1 MLNDISTSIWFRR
14 LLVAAILVGIL
25 ILTVVVIQPFLI
37 PVIWAAILA
46 YVSWPL
52 HVRLLRLT
60 RRRASIAALLTT
72 LLLTIAIILPI
83 LWLILLLQIET
94 VVAYRE
100 VQAFLASNPTLP
112 PALRDLPWVGPYLQQ
127 ILADLVADPASLR
140 QQLGALFERST
151 GEITV
156 LIGGAGRNIAKL
168 FFALL
173 TLFFLLRDGR
183 RLFEQLRAGLEG
195 ILGAQVRDYLQS
207 IGQTTRAVVYAL
219 VLAAIVQGIFAGIGY
234 WIVDFGPPVLLG
246 AVTALV
252 ALIPFGAPL
261 IWGSLSIWLLL
272 TGRVGDGVT
281 LLVWGLLV
289 VSWVDNIV
297 RPLVI
302 SNATRMPF
310 LLVVFGVLGGV
321 LAFGLVGLFIGPV
334 VLAVALAIWREW
346 LEHRPGA
353 AKTPQ

>member
-14 LLVAAILVGIL
+14 MLVAAILVGIL

-46 YVSWPL
+46 YVAWPL
-52 HVRLLRLT
+52 HVRLMRLT

-83 LWLILLLQIET
+83 LWLVLLLRIET

-112 PALRDLPWVGPYLQQ
+112 AALRDLPWVGPYLQQ
-127 ILADLVADPASLR
+127 LLAELVADPAALR

-183 RLFEQLRAGLEG
+183 RFFEQLRAGLEG
-195 ILGAQVRDYLQS
+195 ILGPQVRDYLQS

-234 WIVDFGPPVLLG
+234 WIVDIGPPVLLG

-261 IWGSLSIWLLL
+261 IWGSLTTWLLL
-272 TGRVGDGVT
+272 TGRISEGVT

>member
-1 MLNDISTSIWFRR
+1 MLADLPTAPWFRR
-14 LLVAAILVGIL
+14 LLVASILVGIL
-25 ILTVVVIQPFLI
+25 LLTYIVLQPFLI

-46 YVSWPL
+46 YVAWPL
-52 HVRLLRLT
+52 HVRILRLT
-60 RRRASIAALLTT
+60 PRRASIAALLTT
-72 LLLTIAIILPI
+72 LLLTVAIILPV
-83 LWLILLLQIET
+83 LWLVLLLQVET
-94 VVAYRE
+94 TAAYRE
-100 VQAFLASNPTLP
+100 VQAFLASDPELP
-112 PALRDLPWVGPYLQQ
+112 PAIAELPWIGPRLQQ
-127 ILADLVADPASLR
+127 FLAELVDDPMALR

-156 LIGGAGRNIAKL
+156 LIGGVGRNIAKL

-183 RLFEQLRAGLEG
+183 RFFDELRALLEG
-195 ILGAQVRDYLQS
+195 ILGSQVRDYLGS
-207 IGQTTRAVVYAL
+207 IGHTTRAVVYAI
-219 VLAAIVQGIFAGIGY
+219 VLAALVQGLFAGIGY
-234 WIVDFGPPVLLG
+234 WIVDIGAPVLLG
-246 AVTALV
+246 AVTALI

-261 IWGSLSIWLLL
+261 IWVSLSIWLLL
-272 TGRVGDGVT
+272 TGRIGDGVT
-281 LLVWGLLV
+281 LMLWGLLV

-346 LEHRPGA
+346 LQHRPA
-353 AKTPQ
+353 ARPQE

>member
-1 MLNDISTSIWFRR
+1 MLSDISTSVWFRR
-14 LLVAAILVGIL
+14 LLVGAILVGIFL
-25 ILTVVVIQPFLI
+25 LTYTILQPFLI

-52 HVRLLRLT
+52 HIRLLRVT
-60 RRRASIAALLTT
+60 RRRASVAALLTT
-72 LLLTIAIILPI
+72 LLLTVIIILPV
-83 LWLILLLQIET
+83 LWLVLLLQIET

-100 VQAFLASNPTLP
+100 VQAFLATNPTLSP
-112 PALRDLPWVGPYLQQ
+112 TLQQLPWVGPWLQQ
-127 ILADLVADPASLR
+127 RLAELVADPAALR
-140 QQLGALFERST
+140 AQLGVLFERST

-156 LIGGAGRNIAKL
+156 LIGGVGRNLAKL

-173 TLFFLLRDGR
+173 TLYFLLRDGR
-183 RLFEQLRAGLEG
+183 RLFEQLRGALEN
-195 ILGAQVRDYLQS
+195 ILGEQVRDYLQS
-207 IGQTTRAVVYAL
+207 IGQTTRAVVYAI
-219 VLAAIVQGIFAGIGY
+219 VLAALVQGIFAGLGY
-234 WIVDFGPPVLLG
+234 WFVGVGPPVLLG
-246 AVTALV
+246 AVTAMV

-261 IWGSLSIWLLL
+261 VWATLGIWLLL
-272 TGRVGDGVT
+272 TGKVADGVA
-281 LLVWGLLV
+281 LLLWGLLV

-334 VLAVALAIWREW
+334 VLGVAVAIWREW

-353 AKTPQ
+353 KAR

>member
-1 MLNDISTSIWFRR
+1 MLTDLTTAPWFRR
-14 LLVAAILVGIL
+14 LLVAVILTGIL
-25 ILTVVVIQPFLI
+25 LLTYVILQPFLI

-60 RRRASIAALLTT
+60 RRRASVAALITT
-72 LLLTIAIILPI
+72 LLLTVAIILPV

-100 VQAFLASNPTLP
+100 VQAFLASNPALP
-112 PALRDLPWVGPYLQQ
+112 PGLKNLPWVGPWLQQ
-127 ILADLVADPASLR
+127 VLSELVADPAALR
-140 QQLGALFERST
+140 QQLGVVFERST
-151 GEITV
+151 GEISV
-156 LIGGAGRNIAKL
+156 LIGGAGRNVAKL

-183 RLFEQLRAGLEG
+183 RLFEQLRAALEG
-195 ILGAQVRDYLQS
+195 ILGPQVRDYLHS
-207 IGQTTRAVVYAL
+207 VGQTTRAVVYAI
-219 VLAAIVQGIFAGIGY
+219 VLAALVQGIFAGFGY
-234 WIVDFGPPVLLG
+234 WIVGVGPPVLLG
-246 AVTALV
+246 AVTAMV

-261 IWGSLSIWLLL
+261 IWGTLSLWLLL
-272 TGRVGDGVT
+272 TGKIGDGVT
-281 LLVWGLLV
+281 LLLWGLLV

-334 VLAVALAIWREW
+334 VLAVALALWREW
-346 LEHRPGA
+346 QEHRP
-353 AKTPQ
+353 AKAQ